1 MGFMR
6 RFNGFVLAGL
16 VFALAVLLVGAECGE
31 QAEATKVGEV
41 TQAPAATEAATEA
54 PTVAPVETKEA
65 TEAPTATPAPTQ
77 EATEAPEA
85 TPEPTEEPT
94 EAPTAT
100 PEATEEPT
108 EAPTQAAT
116 EPASYAVGDII
127 EISDFALVALG
138 WDTVTHDLFKPGQ
151 GNQFVAIELVLVNQ
165 GDSPVAVSTL
175 LQMSLK
181 DSTDQQ
187 YTLDIGAQSAITEG
201 SPDGE
206 LAAGEKIRGKIGF
219 QVPEDASGLVFVFE
233 PNLLGTGKVFI
244 DLGDSPISLD
254 PPAELPGEIAPDAFK
269 PGDIVE
275 IGDFT
280 LVVNGVESSTGSDF
294 VKPAEG
300 NEFVIVDLTL
310 ENKRDESVAVS
321 SLLQMSLKDATGQ
334 IYAVNLLASTAG
346 GGTTPD
352 GELAAGEKLRGQ
364 VGFEVPSDAEG
375 LLFVFDPNII
385 GTGRAFV
392 ALD

>member
-1 MGFMR
+1 MGFTR

-16 VFALAVLLVGAECGE
+16 MVALAVFLVGAECGE

-41 TQAPAATEAATEA
+41 TQAPEATAEATTPPTEAATAA
-54 PTVAPVETKEA
+54 PAETKEA

-77 EATEAPEA
+77 EATEAPAA
-85 TPEPTEEPT
+85 TP
-94 EAPTAT
+94 AP
-100 PEATEEPT
+100 TEEPT

-116 EPASYAVGDII
+116 EPESYAVGDIV
-127 EISDFALVALG
+127 EVNDFALVALG
-138 WDTVTHDLFKPGQ
+138 WGTVTHDLFKPAE
-151 GNQFVAIELVLVNQ
+151 GNQFVAVELVLVNRS
-165 GDSPVAVSTL
+165 DSPAAVSTL

-187 YTLDIGAQSAITEG
+187 YTLDIGAQSAIKEG

-244 DLGDSPISLD
+244 DLGDSPIALD
-254 PPAELPGEIAPDAFK
+254 PPAEIPGEIAPETFE

-280 LVVNGVESSTGSDF
+280 LVVNSVESSTGSDF
-294 VKPAEG
+294 IKPAEG
-300 NEFVIVDLTL
+300 YEFVIVDVTL
-310 ENKRDESVAVS
+310 ENKLDESVAVS
-321 SLLQMSLKDATGQ
+321 SLLQMSVKDATGQ
-334 IYAVNLLASTAG
+334 KYGVNLLASTAG

-352 GELAAGEKLRGQ
+352 GELAASEKLRGQ
-364 VGFEVPSDAEG
+364 VGFEVPLDAEG
-375 LLFVFDPNII
+375 LLFVFDPNIV